1 MATLSLADGAS
12 SLFDAKCSMC
22 HSKTRPTDMKSVIAP
37 AISGVMRHVKMN
49 YLSKDKAVEFMVDY
63 VLNPSKDKAICMP
76 QKIDRFGLMPSQK
89 GNVTKEEL
97 ESIASWLYDNYP
109 PKGFKGG
116 MHQGH
121 GKGMMKGYKKGKY
134 KYHNHGVYKGYGKGM
149 MRGMHQGQS
158 KGMGKSQ
165 GL

>member
-1 MATLSLADGAS
+1 MKFTKIYLSLCTMITFSVANNAS
-12 SLFDAKCSMC
+12 VLFDAKCSMC
-22 HSKTRPTDMKSVIAP
+22 HSKTRPTDMKSVVAP
-37 AISGVMRHVKMN
+37 AISGVMRHVKMS

-109 PKGFKGG
+109 PKGFRGGG
-116 MHQGH
+116 MHKGQG
-121 GKGMMKGYKKGKY
+121 
-134 KYHNHGVYKGYGKGM
+134 
-149 MRGMHQGQS
+149 

-165 GL
+165 GF